1 MVGGG
6 AGASSAAPRVLVEF
20 APPVATI
27 RFNRPERLNAL
38 TEHCRDE
45 FLAALAGVSA
55 RDDVRVAVV
64 TGAGRAFC
72 SGGDLDR
79 LLELREAGDSAGFG
93 RILDGQLALTRAL
106 RALPQIAIAAVNGP
120 CGGAGL
126 DVALACDLRI
136 AAESAT
142 FGAPFL
148 RLGILPDATALALLP
163 LAVGYD
169 RALEMFLEARFV
181 SAQDACARGL
191 VTRVVADAELL
202 PHVRAFAAEIAA
214 RPPELVAALKAL
226 LREARGV
233 DWSVDPHRA
242 AQLRAFAAPA
252 SLESIRA
259 ARRPEPGT
267 R

>member
-1 MVGGG
+1 MVDGGG
-6 AGASSAAPRVLVEF
+6 APASAPRVLVEI
-20 APPVATI
+20 APPVATL

-38 TEHCRDE
+38 TEHCREE
-45 FLAALAGVSA
+45 FLAALAHASA
-55 RDDVRVAVV
+55 REDVHVVVV

-79 LLELREAGDSAGFG
+79 LLELREAGDTAGFA
-93 RILDGQLALTRAL
+93 RILDGQLSLTRAL

-126 DVALACDLRI
+126 DVALACDLRF

-169 RALEMFLEARFV
+169 RSLEMFLEARFV
-181 SAQDACARGL
+181 SAEEARAQGL
-191 VTRVVADAELL
+191 VSRVVPDADLL
-202 PHVRAFAAEIAA
+202 PHVHAFAARTAA
-214 RPPELVAALKAL
+214 RPRELVASLKQIL
-226 LREARGV
+226 DDARRV
-233 DWSVDPHRA
+233 DWSVDAHRA
-242 AQLRAFAAPA
+242 AQLRAFDAPA
-252 SLESIRA
+252 SLDAIRA
-259 ARRPEPGT
+259 ARRTGPGA

>member
-1 MVGGG
+1 MVAGGG
-6 AGASSAAPRVLVEF
+6 AASDAPRVLVDVE
-20 APPVATI
+20 PPLATL

-45 FLAALAGVSA
+45 FLAALARVTA
-55 RDDVRVAVV
+55 RDDVRVVVV
-64 TGAGRAFC
+64 TGSGRAFC

-79 LLELREAGDSAGFG
+79 LLELREAGDAGGFAT
-93 RILDGQLALTRAL
+93 ILDGQLAITRAL

-126 DVALACDLRI
+126 DVALACDVRF
-136 AAESAT
+136 AAASAT

-181 SAQDACARGL
+181 SAEDARAAGL
-191 VTRVVADAELL
+191 VTRVLPDAELL
-202 PHVRAFAAEIAA
+202 PRARAFAHEIAT

-226 LREARGV
+226 FRDAMRTGW
-233 DWSVDPHRA
+233 DVDPHRA
-242 AQLRAFAAPA
+242 AQLGAFGARA
-252 SLESIRA
+252 SLDAIRA
-259 ARRPEPGT
+259 ARTP
-267 R
+267 